1 MKLITIQ
8 EGSKNEYENEIPI
21 FNSYVNNNKPYG
33 FGSNQNG

>member
-8 EGSKNEYENEIPI
+8 EGSKNENEIPI